1 MVSRPDRK
9 GPCGNMLN
17 AVQERVA
24 NTHELLDGK
33 DCETVWTCP
42 FSTQLEKLRKLPW
55 TYLIEAKKAHNYERY
70 ATMLGLLEEP
80 LTLIFDKVD
89 LARTIVRVEDQDAR
103 EEGRREFIRFA
114 RKWFHFFDSVE
125 VLK

>member
-24 NTHELLDGK
+24 NTHELLDEK

-89 LARTIVRVEDQDAR
+89 LARTIVRVEDQDTR